1 MQPCLPCF
9 YVTYCLLMHQG
20 GIEGMKEA
28 LKEAPS
34 DGMTFAVKVC
44 KQCAIDFP

>member
-1 MQPCLPCF
+1 
-9 YVTYCLLMHQG
+9 MHQG